1 MGEEINR
8 ILSWS
13 IAMIM
18 LIGIAYIFKGIG
30 KIKQTEDSNDNN
42 NQIKKSQYKYYA
54 KSYVMTSREN
64 ECFKT
69 LNEIFSSKWFVV
81 PQVHLS
87 ALLDYR
93 VKGQNWNAAFRHING
108 KSVDFVLIGKE
119 SYKVI
124 CVIELDDST
133 HSKPNRIERDV
144 EIERMFKEAR
154 IPLARISKFESMTK
168 SEIAKVVTYA
178 ISGNFTES

>member
-1 MGEEINR
+1 MGEGINY
-8 ILSWS
+8 IVSWS
-13 IAMIM
+13 IVICIF
-18 LIGIAYIFKGIG
+18 IGIAYIFKGIG
-30 KIKQTEDSNDNN
+30 KIKQAEDSNENN
-42 NQIKKSQYKYYA
+42 SQIKKSQYKYYA

-64 ECFKT
+64 ECFKI

-124 CVIELDDST
+124 CVIELDNST
-133 HSKPNRIERDV
+133 HSRSDRIERDA
-144 EIERMFKEAR
+144 EIERMFKESR
-154 IPLARISKFESMTK
+154 IPLARIGRFESMTK
-168 SEIAKVVTYA
+168 SEIAKVITDA
-178 ISGNFTES
+178 INANSIRS

>member
-1 MGEEINR
+1 MGEGVNH

-13 IAMIM
+13 IVIIM

-30 KIKQTEDSNDNN
+30 KIKLVSDSDENND
-42 NQIKKSQYKYYA
+42 QIKKAQYRYYA
-54 KSYVMTSREN
+54 KPYVMTSREN
-64 ECFKT
+64 ECFKI

-87 ALLDYR
+87 ALLDYK

-133 HSKPNRIERDV
+133 HSKPDRIERDA

-154 IPLARISKFESMTK
+154 IPLARIGRFESMTK
-168 SEIAKVVTYA
+168 SEIAKVITDA
-178 ISGNFTES
+178 INGNSAQS

>member
-1 MGEEINR
+1 MGEGVNY

-13 IAMIM
+13 IVIIM

-30 KIKQTEDSNDNN
+30 KIKQAEDSNDNN
-42 NQIKKSQYKYYA
+42 NQIKKSQYKYYS
-54 KSYVMTSREN
+54 KPYVMTSREN
-64 ECFKT
+64 ECFKI

-124 CVIELDDST
+124 CAIELDDST
-133 HSKPNRIERDV
+133 HSKPDRIERDA
-144 EIERMFKEAR
+144 EIERMFKEVR
-154 IPLARISKFESMTK
+154 IPLARIGRFESMTK
-168 SEIAKVVTYA
+168 SEIAKVITDA
-178 ISGNFTES
+178 INANSIRS

>member
-1 MGEEINR
+1 MGEGINY
-8 ILSWS
+8 IVSWS
-13 IAMIM
+13 IVIVVF
-18 LIGIAYIFKGIG
+18 IGIAYIFKGIG
-30 KIKQTEDSNDNN
+30 KIKQAEDSNENN
-42 NQIKKSQYKYYA
+42 SQIKKSQYKYYA

-64 ECFKT
+64 ECFKI
-69 LNEIFSSKWFVV
+69 LNEIFDSKWFVV

-87 ALLDYR
+87 ALLDYK

-133 HSKPNRIERDV
+133 HSKPDRIERDV

-168 SEIAKVVTYA
+168 PEIAKVVTDA
-178 ISGNFTES
+178 INVK